1 MEENNKNANQ
11 NNQQTPPPQAPVP
24 PKKSKKGQ
32 SFILILLVIMLGVV
46 TWLYLDQRK
55 TTDEIESYLTAEK
68 DTLEM
73 NLKELRSSYDSIQTD
88 NDTLNAML
96 LSEQEKIDELITEI
110 KTVKATNFA
119 RIRELEDELG
129 TMRKVAKSYVRQID
143 SLNTMNK
150 ELIAENIK
158 VRGEMQEAISKNEE
172 LSEKNEDLSSKVEK
186 ASVLRTMNLNAMPLN
201 DRGKEKTKV
210 NKVAK
215 IKVCFTIKE
224 NVLVEAGERTVYM
237 RIAGPDDYIL
247 AKSEEDL
254 FDLDE
259 KLVVYSAKRPVDF
272 DGKDTDLCIFYD
284 NDGELL
290 PGTYDVYLFADGYEI
305 GTTSF
310 TLEDSGWF

>member
-32 SFILILLVIMLGVV
+32 SFILILLGIMLGVV

-186 ASVLRTMNLNAMPLN
+186 ASVLRT
-201 DRGKEKTKV
+201 
-210 NKVAK
+210 
-215 IKVCFTIKE
+215 
-224 NVLVEAGERTVYM
+224 
-237 RIAGPDDYIL
+237 
-247 AKSEEDL
+247 
-254 FDLDE
+254 
-259 KLVVYSAKRPVDF
+259 
-272 DGKDTDLCIFYD
+272 
-284 NDGELL
+284 
-290 PGTYDVYLFADGYEI
+290 
-305 GTTSF
+305 
-310 TLEDSGWF
+310 